1 MKAWCNM
8 KNTEVSVAVLA
19 VVLLSLTGVKCQGL
33 AGGSTY
39 VEKQLLCALD
49 RAPCDVLGGQIKRAL
64 PEIIGNN
71 CQSCD
76 SRQLANAQRIAR
88 FVQSKYPDA
97 WNLLVQKYST

>member
-1 MKAWCNM
+1 MVAVKANRLDISPETVRPYPQCNM

-49 RAPCDVLGGQIKRAL
+49 RAPCDVLGGQIK
-64 PEIIGNN
+64 
-71 CQSCD
+71 SK
-76 SRQLANAQRIAR
+76 ANHI
-88 FVQSKYPDA
+88 
-97 WNLLVQKYST
+97 NIC